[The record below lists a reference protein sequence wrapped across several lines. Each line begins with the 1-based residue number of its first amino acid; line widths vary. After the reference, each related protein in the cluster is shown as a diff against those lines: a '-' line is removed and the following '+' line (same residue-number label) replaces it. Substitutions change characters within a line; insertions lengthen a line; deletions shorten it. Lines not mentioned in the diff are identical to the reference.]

1 MVRRWLTICLCLG
14 CTLLACSPQEGPTT
28 PAPTRTSAPAQPT
41 PENPALHDDDAA
53 PTGPR
58 LRVTLPSITLLKRT
72 PGQAAQVLLVMADPQ
87 GAYSYLLY
95 PANRAG
101 DVIDEFD
108 EQFTVNISATSSST
122 IGDGQAIGTIIDNDS
137 GGDPIY
143 RHGFE

>member
-1 MVRRWLTICLCLG
+1 MIFTVTIPSAAG
-14 CTLLACSPQEGPTT
+14 ANAAVTYSTSPIDATAGSDYTAVSGT
-28 PAPTRTSAPAQPT
+28 ATITAGATSATINVPT
-41 PENPALHDDDAA
+41 
-53 PTGPR
+53 
-58 LRVTLPSITLLKRT
+58 I
-72 PGQAAQVLLVMADPQ
+72 
-87 GAYSYLLY
+87 
-95 PANRAG
+95 G